1 MSAKGRSGL
10 FAPDL
15 GAAYCAA
22 KILNLRL
29 TADPETSFVPNRKSY
44 AQIDRETMP
53 PAA

>member
-1 MSAKGRSGL
+1 LSAKGRSGL

-29 TADPETSFVPNRKSY
+29 TADPEAGFVPNRKSY
-44 AQIDRETMP
+44 AQIDSETMP